1 MGQRPGDRLQAE
13 FAVGYGDVGT
23 STVFEVAGNRVVVVT
38 IYGRDV
44 PLGDQG
50 YDLIGMRTVADQIAA
65 AVAARQSEI
74 VDACQ
79 RGLQRGQVAVNIS
92 DAGRPVAACPVRGL
106 SRPACRCGSRVGSC
120 RRTPGTGR

>member
-92 DAGRPVAACPVRGL
+92 DNGNRVHVHISL